1 MQDLVNK
8 PEHYNQ
14 GGIEC
19 IDAMMSAAGV
29 EGVKP
34 FCHLSCFK
42 YLWRFQHKNVV
53 EDLKKAQWYLN
64 KLIEISTLD

>member
-1 MQDLVNK
+1 MEAVNH
-8 PEHYNQ
+8 PAHYSQ
-14 GGIEC
+14 GDIEC

-29 EGVKP
+29 EGVKS

-42 YLWRFQHKNVV
+42 YFWRFQHKNGV
-53 EDLKKAQWYLN
+53 EDLKKAQWYLS